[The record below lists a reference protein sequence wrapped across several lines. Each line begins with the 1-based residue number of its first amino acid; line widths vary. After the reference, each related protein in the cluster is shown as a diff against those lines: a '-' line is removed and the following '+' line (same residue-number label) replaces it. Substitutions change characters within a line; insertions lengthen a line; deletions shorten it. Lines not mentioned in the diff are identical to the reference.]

1 MSNAYKIIHY
11 FISGASSREIKE
23 KVWKWLIDSHGQPE
37 KEVNC
42 ILPCNLVFIY
52 DITLYITAQVT
63 DDTAFVHGLDLV
75 EVDDCVLGEHRS
87 IFLRFD
93 NDFFYII
100 GEAVEAIIRGGRCND
115 HSVCKIIEN
124 NGWMRKGHPGC
135 QGAH

>member
-1 MSNAYKIIHY
+1 MARVI
-11 FISGASSREIKE
+11 F
-23 KVWKWLIDSHGQPE
+23 PM
-37 KEVNC
+37 NC

-100 GEAVEAIIRGGRCND
+100 GEAVEAIIRGGRCNN

-124 NGWMRKGHPGC
+124 NGWMRKGQLRLNIAAAKAYKDLIAPFIAVGFLFAF
-135 QGAH
+135 GR